1 MAAFT
6 GDEELNDNQSKF
18 FMGCLNHGS
27 GTNTLDALL
36 TAYGD
41 PGCDAVVLV
50 TDGLPDQRPEEIL
63 DHVAY
68 ASHGRPVH
76 AIYLAHSETDTVI
89 DETAWPNAICL
100 FFFFQFLFCL
110 FLYLILTPGTG

>member
-1 MAAFT
+1 MSTLRDQFLAKPDQDF
-6 GDEELNDNQSKF
+6 EQYL
-18 FMGCLNHGS
+18 S

-41 PGCDAVVLV
+41 PGCEAVVLV

-68 ASHGRPVH
+68 AAHGRPVH
-76 AIYLAHSETDTVI
+76 AIYLAHSETDTVRTW
-89 DETAWPNAICL
+89 EAGVHHFAHS
-100 FFFFQFLFCL
+100 
-110 FLYLILTPGTG
+110 LTEQLKW